1 MLKSGK
7 IIGTEGPENECG
19 FSFVA
24 LSGSV
29 VRAVGRLE
37 LGGFAARP
45 ILPRCRA
52 AAGGPDCLSGAE
64 CGNFSGP
71 LFFFQVQGVGRRLL
85 TGAAC
90 YLAGPGLCAAAGAG
104 FASPGRP
111 GLNTAGACRFSRPPM
126 YAACFICF
134 LDMAL
139 PAEALFWQ
147 GRCWRFRFPPAGS
160 YLRKSDG
167 VKKHSGKSIKK
178 KVRRWL

>member
-19 FSFVA
+19 FSFAA

-111 GLNTAGACRFSRPPM
+111 GLNTAGACRFSRPPPCM
-126 YAACFICF
+126 RPVSFASLTWRCRQKHFS
-134 LDMAL
+134 
-139 PAEALFWQ
+139 
-147 GRCWRFRFPPAGS
+147 GRGGAGASDFRPLARTCG
-160 YLRKSDG
+160 RAM
-167 VKKHSGKSIKK
+167 V
-178 KVRRWL
+178 

>member
-19 FSFVA
+19 FSFAA

-71 LFFFQVQGVGRRLL
+71 LFFFQVQGGGPAAFNGRSLLFGGAWPVRGCGGRL
-85 TGAAC
+85 C
-90 YLAGPGLCAAAGAG
+90 LAGPPWAEH
-104 FASPGRP
+104 GR
-111 GLNTAGACRFSRPPM
+111 ACRFPRSLM

-160 YLRKSDG
+160 CLRKSDG